1 METTVAIGTQI
12 VRNGITLTMTEDG
25 WRAELQHSMMRRCK
39 GWDYCQ
45 PWIYLITVGC
55 QHHEVI
61 PRPVG
66 IPLKEEDQEETEDG
80 KKSKAAEVI
89 TPLPHDWQMPAWLLE
104 QYHKAGRPHL
114 FGELAGTH
122 EHPVIALNDL
132 GLAVDRAIMSIPE
145 SFPEVAV
152 LERVVMPNHIHI
164 VLRVRRRLPEK
175 KPLGFVVNKLKSW
188 VNRRY
193 KELCLGLPANTLMEV
208 AQPGGVLFSQARCVL
223 SSQSQTERT
232 KPAGN
237 LKNPKHG
244 LVFEAGFHDRILFHK
259 GQLAAMIDYCRD
271 NPRRLWNVVNNSR
284 YFRVLRNVR
293 ITLPVIAASGTK
305 GQGRWNGPVDGLLEE
320 LSPAGAFSSSQ
331 SWASSPS
338 QSRTE
343 RMEPAERTITFNVIG
358 NSNLLTVPHR
368 VQIQCSRSLTAEA
381 IERQTEETL
390 AMCEHGVV
398 PVSPCISPGEKAIA
412 RAVMEAGYNLIVLL
426 PQGIPDSAYKP
437 YRQYFD
443 ACASGQLLM
452 MSPWKFQNGVSHVK
466 RWQCLFLN
474 DIAAQLVVAYESN
487 N

>member
-1 METTVAIGTQI
+1 METTVAIGTQKI
-12 VRNGITLTMTEDG
+12 LNGITLTMTEEG

-39 GWDYCQ
+39 GWDYCR
-45 PWIYLITVGC
+45 PWIYLVTVGC
-55 QHHEVI
+55 QHHEVM
-61 PRPVG
+61 PQPVG
-66 IPLKEEDQEETEDG
+66 IPLKEDGQEATESG
-80 KKSKAAEVI
+80 KKLKATEVI
-89 TPLPHDWQMPAWLLE
+89 APLPDDWQLPAWLRE

-114 FGELAGTH
+114 FGELAGTQ
-122 EHPVIALNDL
+122 EHPVIALNDF
-132 GLAVDRAIMSIPE
+132 GAAVDKEIMAISA

-164 VLRVRRRLPEK
+164 VIRVRRRLPEK
-175 KPLGFVVNKLKSW
+175 KPLGFIINKLKSR

-193 KELCLGLPANTLMEV
+193 KEICLGLPANTLMEV
-208 AQPGGVLFSQARCVL
+208 AQPVKY
-223 SSQSQTERT
+223 SSPKAKSTQQPNPQRKRHGTH
-232 KPAGN
+232 
-237 LKNPKHG
+237 PKHG
-244 LVFEAGFHDRILFHK
+244 LVFEAGFHDRILFRE
-259 GQLAAMIDYCRD
+259 GQLANMIDYCRD

-293 ITLPVIAASGTK
+293 IALPVITASGTK
-305 GQGRWNGPVDGLLEE
+305 GQNRWSGPVDGLLEE
-320 LSPAGAFSSSQ
+320 F
-331 SWASSPS
+331 S

-343 RMEPAERTITFNVIG
+343 RTKPAWTERTEPAGTGRTEPAERTITFNVIG

-368 VQIQCSRSLTAEA
+368 VQIQCSRSMTAED
-381 IERQTEETL
+381 IELKTEEIL
-390 AMCEHGVV
+390 DMCEHGVV

-474 DIAAQLVVAYESN
+474 DIAAQLVIAYEHN